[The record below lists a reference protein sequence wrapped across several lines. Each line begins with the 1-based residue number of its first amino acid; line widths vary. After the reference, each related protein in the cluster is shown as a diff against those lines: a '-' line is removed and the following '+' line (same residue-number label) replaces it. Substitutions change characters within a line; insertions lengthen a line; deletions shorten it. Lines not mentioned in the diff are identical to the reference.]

1 MKPAIYP
8 VHFLNR
14 RLLLMV
20 LMAIVLN
27 IQTYAQDYFPSD
39 KDSKISVS
47 IKNVGM
53 NVECILTGLKGTIH
67 FTVADLKSSFFDVSI
82 DANTIN
88 TGIDVRDENLKTDEY
103 LAVKKFPRIS
113 LSSRQISRGGNP
125 ETYFFKGVLVIKG
138 ISKEV
143 LFPFR
148 AKEENGGWL
157 FSGELK
163 INRSDFKIAPASEVL
178 SNAMTINL
186 LVSAQKK

>member
-1 MKPAIYP
+1 
-8 VHFLNR
+8 
-14 RLLLMV
+14 MV
-20 LMAIVLN
+20 LIAAALYMQAA
-27 IQTYAQDYFPSD
+27 AQDYFPSN
-39 KDSKISVS
+39 KDSKIIVN
-47 IKNVGM
+47 IRNVGM
-53 NVECILTGLKGTIH
+53 NVEGILTGLEGTIH
-67 FTVADLKSSFFDVSI
+67 FTPTDLKASFFDVSI

-113 LSSRQISRGGNP
+113 LSSRQISRAPNA
-125 ETYFFKGVLVIKG
+125 ETYIFKGLLVIKG
-138 ISKEV
+138 IGREII
-143 LFPFR
+143 FPFR
-148 AKEENGGWL
+148 AKEENNGWI